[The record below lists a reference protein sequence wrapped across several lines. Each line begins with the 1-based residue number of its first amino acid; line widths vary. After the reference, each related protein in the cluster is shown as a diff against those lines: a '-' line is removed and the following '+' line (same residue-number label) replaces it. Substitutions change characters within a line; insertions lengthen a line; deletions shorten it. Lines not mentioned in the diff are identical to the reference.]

1 MSIQG
6 SIHAGG
12 PTSVGMVPQGSHQ
25 GTNPSAGA
33 TPGGSASASPSM
45 TNKRRRASA
54 VGVGGGDEEMVNGV
68 GGVGGK
74 GIKPS
79 PRIGG
84 KRQKA
89 NG

>member
-1 MSIQG
+1 M
-6 SIHAGG
+6 HAGG

-68 GGVGGK
+68 GGAGGK
-74 GIKPS
+74 GIPKPS

>member
-1 MSIQG
+1 M
-6 SIHAGG
+6 HAGG

-54 VGVGGGDEEMVNGV
+54 VGVGGDDEMVNGV
-68 GGVGGK
+68 GGAGGK
-74 GIKPS
+74 GIPKPS

>member
-1 MSIQG
+1 
-6 SIHAGG
+6 
-12 PTSVGMVPQGSHQ
+12 MVPQGSHQ

-33 TPGGSASASPSM
+33 TPGGSANASP
-45 TNKRRRASA
+45 NVPGKRRRASA
-54 VGVGGGDEEMVNGV
+54 VGVGPEEEMVNGV
-68 GGVGGK
+68 GGAGGK
-74 GIKPS
+74 GIPKPS

>member
-1 MSIQG
+1 MHS
-6 SIHAGG
+6 GG

-33 TPGGSASASPSM
+33 TPGGSATASP
-45 TNKRRRASA
+45 NVPGKRRRSA
-54 VGVGGGDEEMVNGV
+54 VGVGGADEEMVNGV
-68 GGVGGK
+68 GGAGGK
-74 GIKPS
+74 GLTKPS